1 VRTAELWKW
10 SGRVNRAEYIRTGLA
25 GIGVKLLL
33 DYLVVTQFF
42 HRVWSPLFYW
52 RPFAMVENIRQLDGA
67 DAIYAACMLTLALPF
82 VWIGVSMTVRRLRD
96 SNQPAWL
103 ACLFFVPVIN
113 LALFAALSVGPSN
126 EADVLHVFQSE
137 DARTPRRW
145 APHSEP
151 ASILFSVVVAALI
164 GLAFTAVGTGVLL
177 NYGWGLFVGLPFCTG
192 LLAVLL
198 YSLPQPRELKECM
211 VVSILP
217 LLLMAVLIL
226 AAAVEGLICIL
237 MASPIAVALG
247 AMGGYL
253 GYVIQS
259 ARWGRR
265 NSTVMLS
272 VALMLTPSA
281 YGLERGL
288 PPQTA
293 TYIVKSAIEVDAPPE
308 KVWQQVI
315 AFSEI
320 PAPQEMI
327 FRAGVAYPIRA
338 EIHGS
343 GPGAVRYC
351 MFSTGPFVEPIEVW
365 QEPTLLRFRVTA
377 NPAPM
382 NELSPYAHIEPPHLH
397 GYFES
402 QQGQFQLTQLPD
414 GRTRLEG
421 TTWYSHAIWPQV
433 YWRHW
438 SDYIIHTIHMRVL
451 RHIKTEAEVESH
463 S

>member
-1 VRTAELWKW
+1 VRAEELWKW
-10 SGRVNRAEYIRTGLA
+10 HGRVNRAEYIQTGLA
-25 GIGVKLLL
+25 GIAVKLVL
-33 DYLVVTQFF
+33 DYLIVTLFF
-42 HRVWSPLFYW
+42 NRVWTPLFYW
-52 RPFAMVENIRQLDGA
+52 RPFAMVDNIRQLGGS
-67 DAIYAACMLTLALPF
+67 DAVYAACMLILALPF

-96 SNQPAWL
+96 ANLPVWL

-113 LALFAALSVGPSN
+113 LALFTALSVWPPKKLDRPHMPAFD
-126 EADVLHVFQSE
+126 EALPPANTTPQSG
-137 DARTPRRW
+137 
-145 APHSEP
+145 P
-151 ASILFSVVVAALI
+151 ASILFSIVVAALV
-164 GLAFTAVGTGVLL
+164 GLAFTAVGTGVLR

-192 LLAVLL
+192 LVAVLL

-211 VVSILP
+211 VVSISP
-217 LLLMAVLIL
+217 LVLLALMIL
-226 AAAVEGLICIL
+226 VVAMEGLICIL
-237 MASPIAVALG
+237 MAAPIAVALS

-272 VALMLTPSA
+272 LALMLTPSA
-281 YGLERGL
+281 YGLEHVL
-288 PPQTA
+288 PPQTT
-293 TYIVKSAIEVDAPPE
+293 TYMVKSAIDVNASPE

-320 PAPQEMI
+320 PAPDEMI

-377 NPAPM
+377 NPVPM
-382 NELSPYAHIEPPHLH
+382 NELSPYSHIEPPHLH

-402 QQGQFQLTQLPD
+402 HEGQFQLTQLPD
-414 GRTRLEG
+414 GRTHLEG
-421 TTWYSHAIWPQV
+421 TTWYSHALWPQA

-451 RHIKTEAEVESH
+451 RHIKVETERE
-463 S
+463 

>member
-1 VRTAELWKW
+1 
-10 SGRVNRAEYIRTGLA
+10 
-25 GIGVKLLL
+25 
-33 DYLVVTQFF
+33 
-42 HRVWSPLFYW
+42 
-52 RPFAMVENIRQLDGA
+52 
-67 DAIYAACMLTLALPF
+67 
-82 VWIGVSMTVRRLRD
+82 
-96 SNQPAWL
+96 
-103 ACLFFVPVIN
+103 
-113 LALFAALSVGPSN
+113 
-126 EADVLHVFQSE
+126 
-137 DARTPRRW
+137 
-145 APHSEP
+145 
-151 ASILFSVVVAALI
+151 VVVAALI
-164 GLAFTAVGTGVLL
+164 GLAFTAIGTGVLR

-192 LLAVLL
+192 LVAVLL
-198 YSLPQPRELKECM
+198 YSLPRSRELKECM
-211 VVSILP
+211 IIAILP
-217 LLLMAVLIL
+217 LVLLAIMIL
-226 AAAVEGLICIL
+226 SIAMEGLICIL
-237 MASPIAVALG
+237 MAAPIAVALS

-281 YGLERGL
+281 YGLEHVL

-293 TYIVKSAIEVDAPPE
+293 TYMVKSAIDVNASPE

-320 PAPQEMI
+320 PAPDEMI

-382 NELSPYAHIEPPHLH
+382 NELSPYSHIEPPHLH

-402 QQGQFQLTQLPD
+402 HQGQFQLTALPD
-414 GRTRLEG
+414 GRTRIEG
-421 TTWYSHAIWPQV
+421 TTWYSHALWPQV
-433 YWRHW
+433 YWHLW

-451 RHIKTEAEVESH
+451 RHIKTEAEAH

>member
-1 VRTAELWKW
+1 MRTAELWKW
-10 SGRVNRAEYIRTGLA
+10 HGRVSRVDYVQTGIA
-25 GIGVKLLL
+25 GIVVKVVL
-33 DYLVVTQFF
+33 DYLVVTQLF
-42 HRVWSPLFYW
+42 HRVWTPWIYW
-52 RPFAMVENIRQLDGA
+52 RPFAMVENIRQLGGT

-82 VWIGVSMTVRRLRD
+82 VWVGVSMTVRRLRD
-96 SNQPAWL
+96 ANQPVWL
-103 ACLFFVPVIN
+103 ACLFFVPVVN

-126 EADVLHVFQSE
+126 EPDLQHGLHLE
-137 DARTPRRW
+137 NARSPLRW
-145 APHSEP
+145 APQSGP

-198 YSLPQPRELKECM
+198 YSLPQPRELRECM
-211 VVSILP
+211 LVSILP
-217 LLLMAVLIL
+217 LVLLAVLIL
-226 AAAVEGLICIL
+226 AVALEGLICIL
-237 MASPIAVALG
+237 MAAPIAVALG

-253 GYVIQS
+253 GYSIQS

-281 YGLERGL
+281 YGLEQML

-293 TYIVKSAIEVDAPPE
+293 TYMVKSSIDVNASPE
-308 KVWQQVI
+308 AVWQQVI

-320 PAPQEMI
+320 PAPEEMI

-382 NELSPYAHIEPPHLH
+382 NELSPYSHIEPPHLH

-402 QQGQFQLTQLPD
+402 HQGQFQLTELPD
-414 GRTRLEG
+414 GRTHLEG
-421 TTWYSHAIWPQV
+421 TTWYSHALWPQV

-451 RHIKTEAEVESH
+451 KHIKTEAESR